1 MLSQHIR
8 ELAENNMERIV
19 GFRRRFHMHPEL
31 GGQEIHTARAISDEL
46 KRLGL
51 SVTEGVAGTGVVGIL
66 EGSRPGKTVLLRADM
81 DALPIQE
88 HTDVPYK
95 SQVECVMHAC
105 GHDGHSASLLGT
117 AMVLSALKE
126 ELPGCVKFVFQPDEE
141 YGEAAKTMV
150 NEGILENP
158 KVDAAFAMH
167 LWGDFPEGQVLVRHG
182 PIMSAPDKFIFKVIG
197 KGGHASTPHLT
208 VDPVMITVQAI
219 NNMQAIISR
228 RKDPFEPAVIS
239 YCSIEAQSEY
249 NTIPEEVE
257 VSGTIRTFDPALR
270 KWIIEAMEQ
279 TLRGTAE
286 SQGAKV
292 EFRVD
297 EDFALPAVINDEEL
311 TDIVKH
317 AAEKV
322 IGKDSTIVL
331 KNPLMSAEDYAFF
344 SQAVRSSFFLVGIA
358 PEGKEVV
365 HHSPDFAWDDRVLYT
380 SVCVMS
386 QTVIDFLSGDA

>member
-1 MLSQHIR
+1 
-8 ELAENNMERIV
+8 
-19 GFRRRFHMHPEL
+19 
-31 GGQEIHTARAISDEL
+31 
-46 KRLGL
+46 
-51 SVTEGVAGTGVVGIL
+51 
-66 EGSRPGKTVLLRADM
+66 
-81 DALPIQE
+81 
-88 HTDVPYK
+88 
-95 SQVECVMHAC
+95 
-105 GHDGHSASLLGT
+105 
-117 AMVLSALKE
+117 
-126 ELPGCVKFVFQPDEE
+126 
-141 YGEAAKTMV
+141 
-150 NEGILENP
+150 
-158 KVDAAFAMH
+158 
-167 LWGDFPEGQVLVRHG
+167 
-182 PIMSAPDKFIFKVIG
+182 MSAPDKFIFKVIG

-228 RKDPFEPAVIS
+228 RKDPFEPAVVS

-270 KWIIEAMEQ
+270 QWIIDAMEQ

-311 TDIVKH
+311 TDIVKN
-317 AAEKV
+317 AADKV